1 MRKVIIAGNW
11 KMHKTQA
18 EALEFLQGFL
28 NQVSDMPEDREVVLC
43 VPFTILSTLSRNLHG
58 SRIQVGA
65 QNVHWE
71 AEGAYTGEISA
82 PMLTELN
89 VRYVVIGHSE
99 RRQYFGETDA
109 TVNLRLKAAQQY
121 GLTPI
126 LCVGETKQQRDA
138 GQAESVIAVQLEKDL
153 IDVDQQKLVIAYEPI
168 WAIGTGNICEVGEAN
183 RMIGMIRSKLSNPH
197 VTIQYGGS
205 VKPNN
210 VDEIMAQPEI
220 NGALV
225 GGASLEPQDFSRIVN
240 YH

>member
-1 MRKVIIAGNW
+1 VRKVIIAGNW
-11 KMHKTQA
+11 KMYKTQA

-28 NQVSDMPEDREVVLC
+28 DQVSETPEDREVVLC

-71 AEGAYTGEISA
+71 AAGAYTGEISA

-89 VRYVVIGHSE
+89 VRYVVVGHSE

-138 GQAESVIAVQLEKDL
+138 GQAESVIAAQLEKDL

-168 WAIGTGNICEVGEAN
+168 WAIGTGDTCEVGEAN
-183 RMIGMIRSKLSNPH
+183 RIIGMIRSKLSNPQ

-210 VDEIMAQPEI
+210 VDDIMAQPEI
-220 NGALV
+220 DGALV

-240 YH
+240 YQ